1 MTDEYYM
8 SMALAQARAA
18 AAEGEIPIGAVI
30 VGADGSILAAE
41 HNRTEALR
49 DVTAHAEMLAIGAA
63 AALTGSKYLTD
74 STLYVTVEPCA
85 MCAAAIGWAQ
95 IPRVV
100 IGAPDPKRGYSVMY
114 ARSPFHP
121 RATIITGILQ
131 ADCSALM
138 LTFFR
143 SRRTPSRQS

>member
-8 SMALAQARAA
+8 NMALFQAYEAA
-18 AAEGEIPIGAVI
+18 DQGEVPIGAVI

-41 HNRTEALR
+41 HNRTEALH

-63 AALTGSKYLTD
+63 SSAIGAKYLTD
-74 STLYVTVEPCA
+74 CTLYVTVEPCP

-95 IPRVV
+95 IRRIV
-100 IGAPDPKRGYSVMY
+100 IGAADPKRGYTTMY

-121 RATIITGILQ
+121 RAVVLQGIL
-131 ADCSALM
+131 ADECAAVI
-138 LTFFR
+138 TDFFH
-143 SRRTPSRQS
+143 RRR